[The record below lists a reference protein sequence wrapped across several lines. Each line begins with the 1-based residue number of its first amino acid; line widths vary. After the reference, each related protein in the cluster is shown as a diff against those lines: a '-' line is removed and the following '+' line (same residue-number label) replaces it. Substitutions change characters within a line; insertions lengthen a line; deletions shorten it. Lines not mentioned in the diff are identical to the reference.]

1 MGQQKQQGKFHLLKL
16 PQTGGEADT
25 DVQYEKDLIDAQRV
39 PREPRVGAADP
50 NQGSEKRWPLCFLK
64 AYSIL
69 QACGFVWLTPFYIP
83 NVWQSAYIGGAQE
96 ICVTA

>member
-50 NQGSEKRWPLCFLK
+50 NQGSEKR
-64 AYSIL
+64 
-69 QACGFVWLTPFYIP
+69 
-83 NVWQSAYIGGAQE
+83 
-96 ICVTA
+96 